1 MGRILDIQET
11 YTYKDLKNWADIV
24 LMDKIGNYVFGK
36 YDRSVNKIEI
46 FYIDV
51 LRKKQGPFY
60 RTIWNNGCVNW
71 FKFNHEKF
79 HYLI

>member
-11 YTYKDLKNWADIV
+11 RTYKDLKSWADLV
-24 LMDKIGNYVFGK
+24 FTDKIGNYVFAK
-36 YDRSVNKIEI
+36 YSMERDKVEI

-51 LRKKQGPFY
+51 LRHKVGPFY
-60 RTIWNNGCVNW
+60 RTVWNHGCVNW
-71 FKFNHEKF
+71 FKFNHEQF